1 MTTQTPSPLP
11 GSLADVDPEVLAMID
26 GETRRLR
33 ETIQLIPSENYPSQA
48 VMEATGSVFTT
59 KYAEG
64 YPKRRYYQG
73 CQWVDA
79 VEDLARKRAC
89 TLFGADHANVQ
100 PHSGSSANMGV
111 YLASLNYGDTV
122 MGLDLIAGGH
132 LTHGSPVN
140 FSAKLYKFVAYGV
153 DPKTELI
160 DFDQVRDVARA
171 NRPKMIVVGA
181 TAYPRTFDWATF
193 KEIADEV
200 GALLLADIAHISGL
214 IAGGAHPSPVPF
226 ADFCSTSTHK
236 ALRGPRGGMI
246 LCKSEWAERIDKAIM
261 PGLQGGPLEHV
272 IAAKAVML
280 HEALQPAFRDY
291 AHAIV
296 SNAKA
301 LAQSLLDEGLTLV
314 TGGTEN
320 HLLIVRL
327 GETGPTGKEIARAL
341 ERAGLIANA
350 NTVPGE
356 TRGAFQ
362 TSGVRFG
369 TPAATTFGFGADEFR
384 TIGKLIARVIKD
396 PADTTMLKSTANEVR
411 DLCHAVETRR
421 LDLSH
426 SAA

>member
-1 MTTQTPSPLP
+1 MTPQTPSPLP
-11 GSLADVDPEVLAMID
+11 GSLAQVDPEVLAMID

-79 VEDLARKRAC
+79 VEELARKRAC

-153 DPKTELI
+153 DPETELI

-193 KEIADEV
+193 KEVADEV

-272 IAAKAVML
+272 IAAKAVAFG
-280 HEALQPAFRDY
+280 EALQPAFVDY
-291 AHAIV
+291 SQRVVA
-296 SNAKA
+296 NAQA
-301 LAQSLLDEGLTLV
+301 LAGRLQERGIGVVSGGTDNHIVLLDLRSIGLTGKVADALV
-314 TGGTEN
+314 SEINITANKNTIPFDPESPFVTSG
-320 HLLIVRL
+320 LRL
-327 GETGPTGKEIARAL
+327 GSAAMTTRGFDGAAFIEVADIIADRLLLPGDGAVAQRCRERVDALCTRFPLYAPVRAL
-341 ERAGLIANA
+341 
-350 NTVPGE
+350 
-356 TRGAFQ
+356 Q
-362 TSGVRFG
+362 
-369 TPAATTFGFGADEFR
+369 PA
-384 TIGKLIARVIKD
+384 
-396 PADTTMLKSTANEVR
+396 
-411 DLCHAVETRR
+411 
-421 LDLSH
+421 
-426 SAA
+426 